1 MAVSNGKQ
9 TLIFKPSVNGFI
21 VYSSPTPQG
30 LGLFL
35 GLQNGRNFS
44 RSVNR

>member
-9 TLIFKPSVNGFI
+9 TLILKQSAIGFI

-35 GLQNGRNFS
+35 GVRKGRKILADM
-44 RSVNR
+44 

>member
-9 TLIFKPSVNGFI
+9 TLILKRSENGFI

-35 GLQNGRNFS
+35 GLPNGES
-44 RSVNR
+44 ADM

>member
-1 MAVSNGKQ
+1 VAVSNGKQ
-9 TLIFKPSVNGFI
+9 TLILKQSANGFI

-35 GLQNGRNFS
+35 GLRKGRKIS
-44 RSVNR
+44 TDM

>member
-9 TLIFKPSVNGFI
+9 TLIFKRSANGFI
-21 VYSSPTPQG
+21 VYPSPTPQG

-35 GLQNGRNFS
+35 CLQNGRS
-44 RSVNR
+44 ADL